1 MLIISFVF
9 PLKLLLLVCS
19 IIAITV
25 TPTIISNIKMITL
38 GDNFS

>member
-9 PLKLLLLVCS
+9 PLKLLLVCS
-19 IIAITV
+19 IIVITV
-25 TPTIISNIKMITL
+25 TPKIISNIKMITL